1 MRVMGLPPAAV
12 PCPYTAYL
20 RVYEPLESF
29 PEPDRARWA
38 SYASTAGGR
47 DAGLVAEHRTA
58 RRNLLAVPPVA
69 VPAQESEDAFV
80 VQLEGAT
87 YVAPVRTRLRSWLAF
102 TDFRDGVAGE
112 VLDAFFPP
120 AVAAATEAEHEL
132 WRREDADA
140 RSPILTATWAVPLQ
154 WFVPFAPRDQVGEGL
169 LFRTRMGSARRR
181 VARGLRVLGEAFEDA
196 PYADD
201 LTDVGRWLEEFHPRS
216 VLELDYD
223 VLAALG
229 GGLLVE
235 DRSVAE
241 VATALAALSA
251 GDEET
256 AATAYDQLV
265 TRWSDVRTLEHAN

>member
-1 MRVMGLPPAAV
+1 MRGMGLPPAAV

-29 PEPDRARWA
+29 PEPERGRWA
-38 SYASTAGGR
+38 TYATSAGGR
-47 DAGLVAEHRTA
+47 DAGVLSEHRTA

-80 VQLEGAT
+80 LRIEGAT

-102 TDFRDGVAGE
+102 SDFRDGVAGE

-120 AVAAATEAEHEL
+120 AVTAATEAEHEL
-132 WRREDADA
+132 WRREDGDGRA
-140 RSPILTATWAVPLQ
+140 PILTATWAVPLQ
-154 WFVPFAPRDQVGEGL
+154 WFVPFAPRDQVGDGL

-181 VARGLRVLGEAFEDA
+181 VARGLRVLSDTFDEA
-196 PYADD
+196 PYAED

-216 VLELDYD
+216 ILELDYD
-223 VLAALG
+223 VLATLG

-241 VATALAALSA
+241 VAAALAALSA

>member
-1 MRVMGLPPAAV
+1 
-12 PCPYTAYL
+12 
-20 RVYEPLESF
+20 
-29 PEPDRARWA
+29 
-38 SYASTAGGR
+38 
-47 DAGLVAEHRTA
+47 
-58 RRNLLAVPPVA
+58 
-69 VPAQESEDAFV
+69 
-80 VQLEGAT
+80 
-87 YVAPVRTRLRSWLAF
+87 
-102 TDFRDGVAGE
+102 
-112 VLDAFFPP
+112 
-120 AVAAATEAEHEL
+120 
-132 WRREDADA
+132 
-140 RSPILTATWAVPLQ
+140 
-154 WFVPFAPRDQVGEGL
+154 
-169 LFRTRMGSARRR
+169 
-181 VARGLRVLGEAFEDA
+181 VLGEAFEDA

-229 GGLLVE
+229 GGLLVD

>member
-1 MRVMGLPPAAV
+1 MRGMGLPPASV

-29 PEPDRARWA
+29 PEPQRERWA
-38 SYASTAGGR
+38 SYAATSGGR
-47 DAGLVAEHRTA
+47 DAGVLSEHRTA

-80 VQLEGAT
+80 LRVEGAT
-87 YVAPVRTRLRSWLAF
+87 YVAPIRTRLRSWLAF
-102 TDFRDGVAGE
+102 SDFRDGVAVE

-120 AVAAATEAEHEL
+120 AVTAATEAEHER
-132 WRREDADA
+132 WRREDSDGRA
-140 RSPILTATWAVPLQ
+140 PILTATWAVPLQ
-154 WFVPFAPRDQVGEGL
+154 WFVPFAPRDQVGDGL
-169 LFRTRMGSARRR
+169 LFRTRMGGARRR
-181 VARGLRVLGEAFEDA
+181 VARGLRVLSETFEDA
-196 PYADD
+196 PYAED

-216 VLELDYD
+216 IVELDYE
-223 VLAALG
+223 VLATLG
-229 GGLLVE
+229 GGMLVE

-241 VATALAALSA
+241 VAAALAALSA

-256 AATAYDQLV
+256 AASAYDQLV